1 MKSHKHIHNRIKTP
15 KWINPLLFFLLA
27 PFWLAGCLNPFA
39 PAEGDI
45 GSSVW
50 SDQKTIGGLLRNFA
64 LAYNY
69 KDSLRYAD
77 CLSDGFMFKFYDQNN
92 EREDRWFREIDL
104 KTTGAMFRS
113 FDPINLEWNL
123 IPEWVEDF
131 GGADTTVDF
140 VVKFNLSLGEDLLL
154 MGYAGFSVRKEE
166 QTKFKLLLWQDDF

>member
-1 MKSHKHIHNRIKTP
+1 
-15 KWINPLLFFLLA
+15 
-27 PFWLAGCLNPFA
+27 
-39 PAEGDI
+39 
-45 GSSVW
+45 
-50 SDQKTIGGLLRNFA
+50 
-64 LAYNY
+64 
-69 KDSLRYAD
+69 
-77 CLSDGFMFKFYDQNN
+77 MFKFYDQNN